1 MLCKD
6 ILLLAIGGLIS
17 LVTSISLLWVQRK
30 LDRSGDLLIFY
41 KIIIHPSGHRPG
53 FFRQSNGMSFIIPI
67 AFDLQNTSNSSKVM
81 RDINVLLYKD
91 DKYVVKTMQTYSIA
105 HKKGNEVIREDYF
118 GNEQHSY
125 SIVIPPRSVQT
136 LMFEF
141 FYVIKHEEIQ
151 KYDFN
156 NIRLEYHDDKNKRH
170 VLKMREIDN
179 CWVLKEFSYDKD
191 WILVE

>member
-1 MLCKD
+1 MSCED
-6 ILLLAIGGLIS
+6 ILLLVIGGLIS
-17 LVTSISLLWVQRK
+17 LVTSMSLLWVQRK

-41 KIIIHPSGHRPG
+41 KMIIHPNGQTPG
-53 FFRQSNGMSFIIPI
+53 FFSQSDGISFIIPI

-81 RDINVLLYKD
+81 RDINILLYKD
-91 DKYVVKTMQTYSIA
+91 NKFVVKTMQTYSTA
-105 HKKGNEVIREDYF
+105 HKKGNQVIREDYF

-125 SIVIPPRSVQT
+125 SITIPPRGMQT

-141 FYVIKHEEIQ
+141 FYVIKQEEIE

-170 VLKMREIDN
+170 VLKRRDIEN

>member
-1 MLCKD
+1 M
-6 ILLLAIGGLIS
+6 AIGGLIS

-91 DKYVVKTMQTYSIA
+91 DKYVVKTMQAYSIA

>member
-1 MLCKD
+1 
-6 ILLLAIGGLIS
+6 
-17 LVTSISLLWVQRK
+17 
-30 LDRSGDLLIFY
+30 
-41 KIIIHPSGHRPG
+41 
-53 FFRQSNGMSFIIPI
+53 
-67 AFDLQNTSNSSKVM
+67 M

-91 DKYVVKTMQTYSIA
+91 NKFVVKTMQAYSA
-105 HKKGNEVIREDYF
+105 VHKKGNQVVGKDYF

-125 SIVIPPRSVQT
+125 SIVIPPRGMQT

-141 FYVIKHEEIQ
+141 FYVIKQEEIQ

-170 VLKMREIDN
+170 VLKMRDIEN